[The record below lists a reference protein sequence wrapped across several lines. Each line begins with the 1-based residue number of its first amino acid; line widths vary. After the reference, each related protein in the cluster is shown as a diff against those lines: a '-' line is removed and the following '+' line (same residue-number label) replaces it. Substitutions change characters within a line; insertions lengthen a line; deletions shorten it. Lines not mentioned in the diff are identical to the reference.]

1 MTQENKLTKGIGE
14 KIMNKISKQMLL
26 KLPQPSKSLFI
37 AREPES
43 LPTMRYVLYWGGW
56 PTAPRPEDKTC
67 SLLKF
72 S

>member
-37 AREPES
+37 AREPDS
-43 LPTMRYVLYWGGW
+43 LPTTRVCAILGRMAYS
-56 PTAPRPEDKTC
+56 T
-67 SLLKF
+67 S